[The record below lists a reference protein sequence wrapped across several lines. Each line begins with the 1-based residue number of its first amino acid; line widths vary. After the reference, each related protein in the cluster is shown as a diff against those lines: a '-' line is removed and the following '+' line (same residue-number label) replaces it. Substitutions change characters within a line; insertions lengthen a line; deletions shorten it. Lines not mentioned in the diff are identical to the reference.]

1 MLTNL
6 KYRTINTNA
15 EKNKTSYTLYKHYQD
30 QWAAEYLHHRNI
42 IKTDNYRAMIM
53 QHDHRAVI
61 IGMLRSTQSA
71 VMRLH
76 HCIIACRPS
85 VCLSVRDV

>member
-42 IKTDNYRAMIM
+42 IKTDNYRAMN
-53 QHDHRAVI
+53 DHA
-61 IGMLRSTQSA
+61 TQSA